1 MPTELHR
8 LVVLM
13 DRAQYPWI
21 ATLIVAAGTALVALL
36 LHNIVAGIARRL
48 TRKSLLMSELLQQVR
63 DPMALVAP
71 LIGLEIVWGVAPDD
85 LYMIAW
91 VRHINSLLLILA
103 LTWTGVRIV
112 HAVGESVLRNN
123 VAGRRDVYSV
133 RRVQTQARVF
143 TRILIFLVMLLGVS
157 AALMTFPSVRQ
168 IGTSML
174 ASAGVAGIVIGFAA
188 RPVLSNL
195 LAGIQIALTQPIR
208 IEDVVIVENEWGWI
222 EEITS
227 TYVTV
232 RVWDQRRLIV
242 PLNYFIEK
250 PFQNWTRNSSE
261 LIGTVFWWVDY
272 RMPLEPLR
280 EELKRLCENAPE
292 WDGRLQMIQVV
303 EATER
308 AVQLR
313 ALVTAPDAPMSWDLR
328 CRIREGMIDFIQREY
343 PQYLPRIRNELD
355 TGGADGQPL
364 PSSSAPVAPPI
375 TGMP

>member
-232 RVWDQRRLIV
+232 RVWDQRRLVV

-355 TGGADGQPL
+355 TGGADGHPL
-364 PSSSAPVAPPI
+364 SSAPVAPPI